1 VRHHRWF
8 TCPPTNGV
16 STPLPEVFSWF
27 ANVLAVIAVFGALI
41 IVVLE
46 SRDHNKANVPTIAP
60 ILAAIGVIIFL
71 VGNVFRYVLA
81 VLGS

>member
-1 VRHHRWF
+1 MD
-8 TCPPTNGV
+8 
-16 STPLPEVFSWF
+16 STPLPEVFGWF

-41 IVVLE
+41 VVIIE
-46 SRDHNKANVPTIAP
+46 SRDHNKAEVPLSAP
-60 ILAAIGVIIFL
+60 ILAAVGVIVFL